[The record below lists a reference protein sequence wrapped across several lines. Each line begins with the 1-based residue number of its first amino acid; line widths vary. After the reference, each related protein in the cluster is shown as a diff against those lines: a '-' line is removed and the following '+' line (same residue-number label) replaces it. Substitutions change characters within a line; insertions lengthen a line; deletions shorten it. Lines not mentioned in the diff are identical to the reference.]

1 MKTRLFA
8 LLAALPF
15 ALFAHEHTHDHHQH
29 SHDCDAPGVH
39 ELHISPRAQKTMG
52 LKLVQIEKRS
62 VESTL
67 ELPGTFVLAP
77 DAFHAIPSTIAG
89 RLSLKVK
96 PLEHF
101 EKDATLFTIESFE
114 LKALEEEL
122 KLLEARLEKYTSMNL
137 KNAEL
142 SLELAKKKI
151 EVERLS
157 IGLEVKAP
165 HDGIVESLEVSDG
178 AYVEVGTK
186 ILNIMNPHH
195 LQLKVFT
202 CPSDIAR
209 LECGMKAK
217 CRGVEGTVL
226 FGLDENS
233 LTRALIDFPEGGI
246 EAKPGE
252 RAEATIV
259 TGKSAAEAFAVPSK
273 AIVLN
278 GVEPIVFVKDE
289 DEDPSLADA
298 SAVASATFLA
308 IPVTPMI
315 SGNGWTEITG
325 IEDDDTLVVVEGA
338 YELKLALEA
347 QGGKKEAAGHFHAD
361 GTFHEGND

>member
-1 MKTRLFA
+1 MKTLVLAFF
-8 LLAALPF
+8 AALPF
-15 ALFAHEHTHDHHQH
+15 ALFAHEHAHDR
-29 SHDCDAPGVH
+29 DAHAAH

-77 DAFHAIPSTIAG
+77 DAFHAIPSTISG

-101 EKDATLFTIESFE
+101 EKGATLFTIESFE

-233 LTRALIDFPEGGI
+233 LTRALIDFPESGI

-259 TGKSAAEAFAVPSK
+259 TKKSAAESFAVPSK

-289 DEDPSLADA
+289 DEEGA
-298 SAVASATFLA
+298 FLA
-308 IPVTPMI
+308 LPVTPGV
-315 SGNGWTEITG
+315 SSSGWTEISG

-347 QGGKKEAAGHFHAD
+347 QAGKKQAAGHFHAD
-361 GTFHEGND
+361 GTFHEGED

>member
-1 MKTRLFA
+1 MKTQ
-8 LLAALPF
+8 LLAIFAAFPF
-15 ALFAHEHTHDHHQH
+15 ALFAHPEH
-29 SHDCDAPGVH
+29 SHTDHAHADRDAHAVH
-39 ELHISPRAQKTMG
+39 ELHISQRAQTTMG

-101 EKDATLFTIESFE
+101 EKGATLFTVESFE
-114 LKALEEEL
+114 LKALNEEL
-122 KLLEARLEKYTSMNL
+122 KLLEERLEKYTSMKL

-151 EVERLS
+151 EIERLS
-157 IGLEVKAP
+157 MGLEVKAP
-165 HDGIVESLEVSDG
+165 HDGIVESLEVTDG

-252 RAEATIV
+252 RDEATIV
-259 TGKSAAEAFAVPSK
+259 TKQSSEDSFAVPSK

-278 GVEPIVFVKDE
+278 GVEPIVFIKSE
-289 DEDPSLADA
+289 DEEDA
-298 SAVASATFLA
+298 FLA
-308 IPVTPMI
+308 IPVTPGI
-315 SGNGWTEITG
+315 SGNSWTEITG
-325 IEDDDTLVVVEGA
+325 IEDEDALVVIEGA

-347 QGGKKEAAGHFHAD
+347 QGGNKESAGHFHAD
-361 GTFHEGND
+361 GTFHKGND

>member
-15 ALFAHEHTHDHHQH
+15 ALFAHEHAHDHHQH
-29 SHDCDAPGVH
+29 SHGRDAHAVH

-289 DEDPSLADA
+289 DEDGA
-298 SAVASATFLA
+298 FLA
-308 IPVTPMI
+308 LPVTPGV
-315 SGNGWTEITG
+315 SANGWTEISG